1 MRYLVSVSDTEDGST
16 EYGEIEADQV
26 HLELSCWPGIKEA
39 SDYKNSLSGIYEDPP
54 GLQLIKRS
62 GCFNCHQDKTRL
74 MGPSFDDIASRY
86 PSDPH
91 QLRNLADKVLQ
102 GSIGTWGD
110 VQMPANPELPYDEVL
125 QAVAY
130 ILIQGGNKNS
140 HIYSGYQGAI
150 RPIEPINETACVYV
164 LTAYYTDN
172 GKEQMSGTSLR
183 GQHAILLK

>member
-1 MRYLVSVSDTEDGST
+1 VILAYYIIHKPFHQTTNNPPSIRIVVPEEGAEINRSSSVRYLVSVSDTEDGST

-102 GSIGTWGD
+102 GSSGTWGG
-110 VQMPANPELPYDEVL
+110 V
-125 QAVAY
+125 
-130 ILIQGGNKNS
+130 
-140 HIYSGYQGAI
+140 
-150 RPIEPINETACVYV
+150 
-164 LTAYYTDN
+164 
-172 GKEQMSGTSLR
+172 R